1 MEKRDKYLIIV
12 AIVICVII
20 SCLSPFIASG
30 DPDGLE
36 KSAEDANVPEGVD
49 SPVLESPFPDYT
61 FKPLDSLGEVG
72 VLILGALL
80 TFICGFGVAQIV
92 KRRS

>member
-1 MEKRDKYLIIV
+1 MDSRDKTLIIV

-36 KSAEDANVPEGVD
+36 KSAEDAGVGEE
-49 SPVLESPFPDYT
+49 VATMVFASPFPDYT
-61 FKPLDSLGEVG
+61 YEPLESLGEVG

-80 TFICGFGVAQIV
+80 TLACGYGVAEIV